1 MKIKLLIYILFGI
14 FLVNCQ
20 GKPSASI
27 QTIEANAF
35 ASQLESTNS
44 PQLIDVRTHEEF
56 QEGHI
61 DKAINIDWYDPTFA
75 AQVSH
80 LDKSKP
86 VFVYCKAGG
95 RSEQAAEK
103 LVELGF
109 TQIYN
114 LNGGMMKWN
123 AAQNTQANGK
133 IVGISSDAYNHLIQ
147 SHSKVLIDF
156 NAKWCGP
163 CQKMKPFMT
172 ALESSMKD
180 EVTIVPLD
188 ADENSSQAEQLNI
201 EGLPTL
207 LLYENGKEI
216 WRHVGYISEADLKKK
231 L

>member
-1 MKIKLLIYILFGI
+1 MKTKLLSYILFSLLLI
-14 FLVNCQ
+14 NCQ

-27 QTIEANAF
+27 QTIEAKAF
-35 ASQLESTNS
+35 ASQLESTAS
-44 PQLIDVRTHEEF
+44 PQLLDVRTHEEF

-61 DKAINIDWYDPTFA
+61 DQAINIDWYDDTFA

-95 RSEQAAEK
+95 RSEQAAGK
-103 LVELGF
+103 LVEMGF

-123 AAQNTQANGK
+123 AAQNSKPKGK
-133 IVGISSDAYNHLIQ
+133 IVGISSDDYNRLIH

-163 CQKMKPFMT
+163 CQKMKPYMLQ
-172 ALESSMKD
+172 LEKSMRD
-180 EVTIVPLD
+180 EVTIVGLD
-188 ADENSSQAEQLNI
+188 ADENSSQVEQLKI
-201 EGLPTL
+201 DGLPTL
-207 LLYENGKEI
+207 LMYENGKEI